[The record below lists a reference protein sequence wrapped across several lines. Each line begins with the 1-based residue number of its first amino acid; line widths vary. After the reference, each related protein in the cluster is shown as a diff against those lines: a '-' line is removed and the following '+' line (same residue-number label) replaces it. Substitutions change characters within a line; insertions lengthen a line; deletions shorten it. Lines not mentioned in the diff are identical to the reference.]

1 MPFLHTKR
9 NIEKPQNLK
18 SAYFAGGCFWCIE
31 SDFDKLTSE
40 GIYEV
45 TSGYAGGKLENPTY
59 ENHGDHLESVEVK
72 YDADKISYKELVE
85 YFFRHIDPT
94 DEGGQFYDRGH
105 SYTTAI
111 YYQTE
116 EEKKIAEQIISDLE
130 KGKKFIKPIAT
141 KVTPFINFYPA
152 EEYHQE
158 YYKKNPLHYKAYR
171 MGSGRDKFSEE
182 HWN

>member
-18 SAYFAGGCFWCIE
+18 SAYFAGGCFWCVE
-31 SDFDKLTSE
+31 SDFDKLANE

-45 TSGYAGGKLENPTY
+45 TSGYAGGSLENPTY

-72 YDADKISYKELVE
+72 YDADKISFKTLTE

-105 SYTTAI
+105 AYTTAI
-111 YYQTE
+111 FYQSE
-116 EEKKIAEQIISDLE
+116 EEKQTAKLIIFELEQS
-130 KGKKFIKPIAT
+130 KKFTKPIAT
-141 KVTPFINFYPA
+141 KLIPYINFYPA
-152 EEYHQE
+152 EDYHQK
-158 YYKKNPLHYKAYR
+158 YYKKDPLRYKAYR
-171 MGSGRDKFSEE
+171 IGSGRDKFTEE